1 MDTEIE
7 DLLRE
12 GMERF
17 TADLRAPAGLTRRL
31 ERRRRR
37 RLALRSATAAAV
49 LTAAAVALVAV
60 LLPGAFLGGSTG
72 SAASAA
78 YVVKKVDNALSAA
91 EPGEM
96 AQMTVTTT
104 SPVLHGEAST
114 VKAEEWS
121 YDGRWRSVVYSPD
134 GQPAYD
140 EGLTRSSSYTV
151 VSYPTR
157 TWGRQQV
164 LSFPAAPTPKS
175 QGCGPAFTDLP
186 MLFREELPDTGLSVT
201 SPPATVA
208 ASVRTAISCGA
219 LAEDGRQ
226 LVNGISAIKLTSRT
240 SSPLS
245 ETIWIDPS
253 TYLPVRVVTRSPG
266 GMPAIQQTANI
277 AWLRPTARNLAQ
289 LSVTIP
295 AGFREVSLF
304 DAALR
309 VLQSLP
315 LPMVVM
321 VKSAVLLS
329 GNGEV
334 W

>member
-1 MDTEIE
+1 V
-7 DLLRE
+7 
-12 GMERF
+12 
-17 TADLRAPAGLTRRL
+17 RAPAGLIRRL

-37 RLALRSATAAAV
+37 RLALRSAGVATV

-78 YVVKKVDNALSAA
+78 YVVKKVDNALTAA

-104 SPVLHGEAST
+104 SPELSGTGQT

-121 YDGRWRSVVYSPD
+121 YDGRWRSVVYSAD

-140 EGLTRSSSYTV
+140 EGLNGSSVYTV
-151 VSYPTR
+151 VSYLTR
-157 TWGRQQV
+157 TWGRQSMRS
-164 LSFPAAPTPKS
+164 LPASPAVPAVPPQKS
-175 QGCGPAFTDLP
+175 TGCGPAFTNLP
-186 MLFREELPDTGLSVT
+186 MLFREELPSTGLSVT

-226 LVNGISAIKLTSRT
+226 VVNGMATIRLTSRM
-240 SSPLS
+240 SSPLA
-245 ETIWIDPS
+245 ETIWIDPG
-253 TYLPVRVVTRSPG
+253 TYLPVRVVTRSPDG
-266 GMPAIQQTANI
+266 LPAIQQTANI
-277 AWLRPTARNLAQ
+277 AWLRPTARNLAE
-289 LSVTIP
+289 LGVGIP
-295 AGFREVSLF
+295 AGFHEVSLF
-304 DAALR
+304 DAAER

-315 LPMVVM
+315 LPMAVM
-321 VKSAVLLS
+321 VKNAVVLS
-329 GNGEV
+329 DKGMV

>member
-17 TADLRAPAGLTRRL
+17 TAEVRAPAGLARRL

-37 RLALRSATAAAV
+37 RLALRSAGVAGV

-78 YVVKKVDNALSAA
+78 YVVKKVDNALTAA

-104 SPVLHGEAST
+104 SPVLSGAGKT

-121 YDGRWRSVVYSPD
+121 YDGQWRSVVYSAD

-140 EGLTRSSSYTV
+140 EGLSSSSVYTV
-151 VSYPTR
+151 VSYLTR
-157 TWGRQQV
+157 TWGRQ
-164 LSFPAAPTPKS
+164 FMPALPAGQSRKS
-175 QGCGPAFTDLP
+175 QGCGPAFTNLP
-186 MLFREELPDTGLSVT
+186 MLFREELPSTGLSVT

-226 LVNGISAIKLTSRT
+226 VVNGMTTIRLTSRM
-240 SSPLS
+240 SSPLA
-245 ETIWIDPS
+245 ETIWIDPG

-277 AWLRPTARNLAQ
+277 AWLRPTARNLAE
-289 LSVTIP
+289 LGVRIP
-295 AGFREVSLF
+295 AGFRQVSLF
-304 DAALR
+304 DAAER

-315 LPMVVM
+315 LPMAVM
-321 VKSAVLLS
+321 VKSAVVLS
-329 GNGEV
+329 DNGMV

>member
-17 TADLRAPAGLTRRL
+17 TAELRAPVGLTRRL
-31 ERRRRR
+31 ARRRRR
-37 RLALRSATAAAV
+37 RLALRSVAGAA

-78 YVVKKVDNALSAA
+78 YVVKKVDNALTAA

-104 SPVLHGEAST
+104 SPVLSGPATT

-140 EGLTRSSSYTV
+140 EGLTSSSVYTV
-151 VSYPTR
+151 VSYLTR
-157 TWGRQQV
+157 TWGRQ
-164 LSFPAAPTPKS
+164 SIPAFPAAPS
-175 QGCGPAFTDLP
+175 AQSRGCGPALTDLP

-219 LAEDGRQ
+219 LAESGRQ
-226 LVNGISAIKLTSRT
+226 VVNGMAAIKLTSRT

-245 ETIWIDPS
+245 ETIWIDPG

-277 AWLRPTARNLAQ
+277 AWLRPTARNLAE
-289 LSVTIP
+289 LGVTIP

-304 DAALR
+304 DAAER

-315 LPMVVM
+315 LPMAVM
-321 VKSAVLLS
+321 VKSAVVLS
-329 GNGEV
+329 GNGMF